1 MNISLVGPKNSQVFP
16 LVDTTDA
23 GVLSRHSLGATVFGG
38 VLIASAQSL
47 LVSPVFYVVVESA
60 RKSFIFY
67 KKVRHD
73 NKL

>member
-1 MNISLVGPKNSQVFP
+1 MNRSLVGPKNSQVLP

-23 GVLSRHSLGATVFGG
+23 GALSRHSLCTSVFGG

-47 LVSPVFYVVVESA
+47 LVLPVFYVVVESA
-60 RKSFIFY
+60 RESFIFH
-67 KKVRHD
+67 KKVWHD